1 MFFWFG
7 KTRTNRTFAAS
18 KEQTMNKKALNQ
30 QKSVLI
36 EQLGVQLEC
45 DNLAPLAARIFA
57 TLILTGKQGITFE
70 QLVCDLNASKSTVS
84 SHLESLQTSQKVKY
98 ITKPGDRKRYFIIN
112 PNLMVNVID
121 EMTSKWE
128 TEKELHQKVL
138 QYKKEFNQTT
148 QEKELQFDLEFQQ
161 DFLTFLEE
169 ATSAIQKLKS
179 KIQQKHLTNYNS

>member
-1 MFFWFG
+1 M
-7 KTRTNRTFAAS
+7 NE
-18 KEQTMNKKALNQ
+18 KELEQ
-30 QKSVLI
+30 QKSELI

-57 TLILTGKQGITFE
+57 TLILTGKEGITFE
-70 QLVCDLNASKSTVS
+70 QLVSDLNASKSSVS
-84 SHLESLQTSQKVKY
+84 SHLVNLQTSQKVRY
-98 ITKPGDRKRYFIIN
+98 ITKPGDRKRYFIIH

-138 QYKKEFNQTT
+138 NYKKEYNKKA
-148 QEKELQFDLEFQQ
+148 EEELKFDLEFQQ

-169 ATSAIQKLKS
+169 ATSAIQKFKS
-179 KIQQKHLTNYNS
+179 KIQKKQLTNYNS

>member
-1 MFFWFG
+1 
-7 KTRTNRTFAAS
+7 
-18 KEQTMNKKALNQ
+18 MNEKDLEQ
-30 QKSVLI
+30 QKTELI
-36 EQLGVQLEC
+36 ELLGVQLES

-57 TLILTGKQGITFE
+57 TLILTGKQGLTFE
-70 QLVCDLNASKSTVS
+70 QLVCDLNASKSSVS
-84 SHLESLQTSQKVKY
+84 SHLENLQTSQKVKY
-98 ITKPGDRKRYFIIN
+98 FTKPGDRKRYFIIH

-138 QYKKEFNQTT
+138 SYKKECNRKATD
-148 QEKELQFDLEFQQ
+148 KDLLFDLEFQQ

-169 ATSAIQKLKS
+169 ATSAIQKFKS

>member
-1 MFFWFG
+1 M
-7 KTRTNRTFAAS
+7 
-18 KEQTMNKKALNQ
+18 KEKDLEQ
-30 QKSVLI
+30 QKTELI
-36 EQLGVQLEC
+36 ELLGVQLEC

-57 TLILTGKQGITFE
+57 TLILTGKQGLTFE
-70 QLVCDLNASKSTVS
+70 QLVCDLNASKSSVS
-84 SHLESLQTSQKVKY
+84 SHLENLQTSQKVKY
-98 ITKPGDRKRYFIIN
+98 FTKPGDRKRYFIIH

-138 QYKKEFNQTT
+138 SYKKECNRKATD
-148 QEKELQFDLEFQQ
+148 KDLLFDLEFQQ

-169 ATSAIQKLKS
+169 ATSAIQKFKS

>member
-1 MFFWFG
+1 M
-7 KTRTNRTFAAS
+7 NE
-18 KEQTMNKKALNQ
+18 KELEQ
-30 QKSVLI
+30 QKSELI

-57 TLILTGKQGITFE
+57 TLILTGKEGITFE
-70 QLVCDLNASKSTVS
+70 QLVSDLNASKSSVS
-84 SHLESLQTSQKVKY
+84 SHLENLQTSQKVKY
-98 ITKPGDRKRYFIIN
+98 FTKPGDRKRYFIIH

-138 QYKKEFNQTT
+138 SYKKECNRKATD
-148 QEKELQFDLEFQQ
+148 KDLLFDLEFQQ

-169 ATSAIQKLKS
+169 ATSAIQKFKS

>member
-1 MFFWFG
+1 M
-7 KTRTNRTFAAS
+7 NE
-18 KEQTMNKKALNQ
+18 KELEQ
-30 QKSVLI
+30 QKSELI

-57 TLILTGKQGITFE
+57 TLILTGKEGITFE
-70 QLVCDLNASKSTVS
+70 QLVSDLNASKSSVS
-84 SHLESLQTSQKVKY
+84 SHLENLQTSQKVRY
-98 ITKPGDRKRYFIIN
+98 ITKPGDRKRYFIIH

-138 QYKKEFNQTT
+138 NYKKEYNKKS
-148 QEKELQFDLEFQQ
+148 EEELKFDLEFQQ

-169 ATSAIQKLKS
+169 ATSAIQKFKS
-179 KIQQKHLTNYNS
+179 KIQKKQLTNYNS

>member
-1 MFFWFG
+1 M
-7 KTRTNRTFAAS
+7 
-18 KEQTMNKKALNQ
+18 KEKDLEQ
-30 QKSVLI
+30 QKTELI
-36 EQLGVQLEC
+36 ELLGVQLEC

-57 TLILTGKQGITFE
+57 TLILTGKQGLTFE
-70 QLVCDLNASKSTVS
+70 QLVCDLNASKSSVS
-84 SHLESLQTSQKVKY
+84 SHLENLQTSQKVKY
-98 ITKPGDRKRYFIIN
+98 FTKPGDRKRYFIIH

-138 QYKKEFNQTT
+138 SYKKECNSKATD
-148 QEKELQFDLEFQQ
+148 KDLLFDLEFQQ

-169 ATSAIQKLKS
+169 ATSAIQKFKS

>member
-1 MFFWFG
+1 M
-7 KTRTNRTFAAS
+7 
-18 KEQTMNKKALNQ
+18 KEKELEQ
-30 QKSVLI
+30 QKTELI
-36 EQLGVQLEC
+36 ELLGVQLEC

-57 TLILTGKQGITFE
+57 TLILTGKQGLTFE
-70 QLVCDLNASKSTVS
+70 QLVCDLNASKSSVS
-84 SHLESLQTSQKVKY
+84 SHLENLQTSQKVKY
-98 ITKPGDRKRYFIIN
+98 FTKPGDRKRYFIIH

-138 QYKKEFNQTT
+138 SYKKECNRKATD
-148 QEKELQFDLEFQQ
+148 KDLLFDLEFQQ

-169 ATSAIQKLKS
+169 ATSAIQKFKS

>member
-1 MFFWFG
+1 
-7 KTRTNRTFAAS
+7 
-18 KEQTMNKKALNQ
+18 MNEKKLEQ
-30 QKSVLI
+30 QKTELI
-36 EQLGVQLEC
+36 ELLGVQLES

-57 TLILTGKQGITFE
+57 TLILTGKQGLTFE
-70 QLVCDLNASKSTVS
+70 QLVSDLNASKSSVS
-84 SHLESLQTSQKVKY
+84 SHLENLQTSQKVKY
-98 ITKPGDRKRYFIIN
+98 FTKPGDRKRYFIIH

-138 QYKKEFNQTT
+138 DYKKDYNKKAT
-148 QEKELQFDLEFQQ
+148 EKDKLFDLEFQQ

-169 ATSAIQKLKS
+169 ATSAIQKFKF